1 LQANFSKRKEKIEKK
16 SKSLSFVYSKG
27 FEFENILFLCKSW
40 LWVGGV
46 VIKNK
51 NRRMFKN
58 ETECSKMT
66 TQAW

>member
-1 LQANFSKRKEKIEKK
+1 
-16 SKSLSFVYSKG
+16 
-27 FEFENILFLCKSW
+27 

-66 TQAW
+66 TQA